1 MDFII
6 DAINNALGTELQ
18 SLSIEDLGAET
29 LHLEHEFN
37 RAAGFSDEDDELPA
51 FFYEEPLPPMDRV
64 ARFHGEEINKFRE

>member
-1 MDFII
+1 MEFII
-6 DAINNALGTELQ
+6 DAINNALGTELPN
-18 SLSIEDLGAET
+18 SFYRELGAET

-51 FFYEEPLPPMDRV
+51 FFYEESLPPMNRV